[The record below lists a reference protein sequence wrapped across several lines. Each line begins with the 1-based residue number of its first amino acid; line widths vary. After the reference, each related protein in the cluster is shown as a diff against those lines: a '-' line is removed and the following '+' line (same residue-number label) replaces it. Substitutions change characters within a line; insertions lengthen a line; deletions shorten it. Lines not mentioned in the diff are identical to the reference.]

1 MQKMSNNDAGQG
13 GGGRRLRNRVRG
25 CLSGKKG
32 KTAGIAAVVA
42 PVVGFI
48 VNDLRKPDS
57 LIRNLIGKTARKLLT
72 ARTKEKKAIDI
83 TDKVEVIAGKDEIE
97 PSS

>member
-1 MQKMSNNDAGQG
+1 MQEISNNYTGQS

-42 PVVGFI
+42 PVVGYV

-57 LIRNLIGKTARKLLT
+57 LIRSLVGKTVQKLI
-72 ARTKEKKAIDI
+72 AVRTKEKKAIDI
-83 TDKVEVIAGKDEIE
+83 TDKVEVVAGRDEIE
-97 PSS
+97 SKS